1 MAKSERRNMSISI
14 ALLLLLAPGY
24 MLWSADAF
32 APVASRTNGFTMPIT
47 RSYMS
52 TVQDER
58 MTEEDEDFLFGDE
71 NIEYPGHHPKKSKTG
86 AILRD
91 PKSPLNPLDHSLK
104 DPLINKLR
112 TMRETTVSCPG
123 LWKDLAK
130 NCPNKRAILDEHM
143 CDEKVDL
150 TFKEMEKTIRA
161 SAAAFASLGVKKGMN
176 VAILGENSAKWL
188 IADHGIQLLGG
199 ASSVRG
205 ADAPSEE
212 LRYIYEHS
220 ESAKVAVIQ
229 GPKLLKRLAKDAK
242 TKGLSGLGLQNE
254 KYGSVKTIVLLHRE
268 KMSNDKI
275 QEIAAPLDIQV
286 FVLSDLL
293 ETVKPISAND
303 VPKIGLDD
311 LSTIVYTSGTTGQPK
326 GVMLTH
332 GNLLHQLGH
341 RLAPTKP
348 YDETEPLPGEIMLS
362 LLPVWHITER
372 TFELWMFSRGCN
384 VVYSSIRSFK
394 NDLAKHKPQWMVLVP
409 RVLEKVALGVQGKF
423 ASGSAVVKT
432 LVKLF
437 TATGTMKHENLKIAS
452 GVIVGDE
459 KPSSFK
465 RLIARLIVA
474 LLAPLNAVGDKLVW
488 SKVKDGFG
496 GRQKCII
503 SGGSA
508 LAGSL
513 ESFYELCGIDII
525 VGYGLTECSPLIA
538 HRRLDANLITG
549 GCVGKA
555 VLDTELRV
563 VDPESKA
570 DSGERKSVPIGEV
583 GVVIAR
589 GPQVMKGYF
598 KNPEAT
604 AKAVDKFGWFDTGD
618 LGRVNPATGDII
630 LTGRCK
636 DTIVLSNG
644 ENIEPS
650 PIEDA
655 ILSESSLV
663 EQVMLTGQDGRKLVA
678 IVVLNPSELV
688 GAGFLNKKEGKALQ
702 AESERVNDPKCSEED
717 CAKGCD
723 ILAEASVK
731 LRSDKELGKALLVD
745 MKSATKDFR
754 KWEQVGDVYIT
765 LEPFAMAN
773 GQLTQSYKVKRD
785 SVLERYGDSLED

>member
-1 MAKSERRNMSISI
+1 MGSSIM
-14 ALLLLLAPGY
+14 LLLLLAPGY

-32 APVASRTNGFTMPIT
+32 APVASRTTAFSTSIT
-47 RSYMS
+47 RSYSS
-52 TVQDER
+52 TVQEER
-58 MTEEDEDFLFGDE
+58 MTEEDEDVLFGDE
-71 NIEYPGHHPKKSKTG
+71 NIEYPGHHPQKSKKTG

-112 TMRETTVSCPG
+112 TMRETTVSCPS
-123 LWKDLAK
+123 LWKELAK
-130 NCPNKRAILDEHM
+130 NCPNMRAILDEHM

-161 SAAAFASLGVKKGMN
+161 SAAAFDSLGVKKGMN

-188 IADHGIQLLGG
+188 IADHGIQLLGA

-220 ESAKVAVIQ
+220 ESAGVAVIQ

-242 TKGLSGLGLQNE
+242 AKGLSGLGLQNN
-254 KYGSVKTIVLLHRE
+254 KYGSVKTIVLMHRE
-268 KMSNDKI
+268 KMSNDQI
-275 QEIAAPLDIQV
+275 QEIAAPLGITV
-286 FVLSDLL
+286 SVLSDLL

-303 VPKIGLDD
+303 VPEIGLDD

-423 ASGSAVVKT
+423 ASGSAAVKT

-437 TATGTMKHENLKIAS
+437 SATGTLKHENLKIAS

-538 HRRLDANLITG
+538 HRRLDANLVTG

-663 EQVMLTGQDGRKLVA
+663 EQVMLTGQDGRKLIA

-688 GAGFLNKKEGKALQ
+688 GAGFLNKKDGKALQ

-745 MKSATKDFR
+745 MKRATKDFR

-765 LEPFAMAN
+765 VEPFAMAN

-785 SVLERYGDSLED
+785 SVLERYGDCLED